1 MNKMRYSITILFF
14 AVAMVVSVSAYALY
28 GGPRGGIA
36 GIAVGLH
43 NGDIVV
49 ERVMSGTG
57 ADRAGL
63 VEGDVIVAIDGV
75 PTGGKPLG
83 EVERVLE
90 GGVGSD
96 VAIGIRG
103 LDGAERIVRVIREEV
118 MGSGADGL
126 PVRLD
131 IQKPHDLRPEA
142 GAVCSIESLSGRTAV
157 IGCGEDAGV
166 DPRQQVQFVHR
177 EDYADAK
184 WIAKGRV
191 TKVMDTTAKVAVGGN
206 AKAIDPKR
214 DIAVTSAWRSE
225 RARENTLWRVAVRG
239 IVLLD
244 YPTGLPYAT
253 IDQLRF
259 DTEMALE
266 KAAVTK
272 MAQRLREAA
281 DVAHKVYSGRISK
294 GKFRG
299 KSLAGAFRDTTPQDV
314 MTFLGFLN
322 TYPDKYVGR
331 EWSLPEIYAT
341 WILNGTPNN

>member
-1 MNKMRYSITILFF
+1 MKRLYPIIILSIAIAT
-14 AVAMVVSVSAYALY
+14 MVSVSSHALY
-28 GGPRGGIA
+28 GGPRGGIV
-36 GIAVGLH
+36 GVAVGAR
-43 NGDIVV
+43 NGDVVV

-63 VEGDVIVAIDGV
+63 VEGDVIVAVDGMS
-75 PTGGKPLG
+75 TRGKSLG
-83 EVERVLE
+83 EVDRTLE
-90 GGVGSD
+90 GGIGSD
-96 VAIGIRG
+96 VAISIRG
-103 LDGAERIVRVIREEV
+103 ADGAERIVHVIREEL
-118 MGSGADGL
+118 MGAGAEGL

-131 IQKPHDLRPEA
+131 IPKPHDLRPEA
-142 GAVCSIESLSGRTAV
+142 GAVCRITSLAGRTAI
-157 IGCGEDAGV
+157 IGCGENAGV
-166 DPRQQVQFVHR
+166 DPRQQVRFVHR
-177 EDYADAK
+177 EDYGAAK
-184 WIAKGRV
+184 WITTGRV
-191 TKVMDTTAKVAVGGN
+191 TKVMDATSKVAVSGN
-206 AKAIDPKR
+206 AKAIDPAR

-239 IVLLD
+239 INLID

-272 MAQRLREAA
+272 MAERLRETA
-281 DVAHKVYSGRISK
+281 DVAHKVYSGKISK

-299 KSLAGAFRDTTPQDV
+299 KRLANAFKDTTPQDV

-331 EWSLPEIYAT
+331 DWSLPEVYAT
-341 WILNGTPNN
+341 WILNGMPK